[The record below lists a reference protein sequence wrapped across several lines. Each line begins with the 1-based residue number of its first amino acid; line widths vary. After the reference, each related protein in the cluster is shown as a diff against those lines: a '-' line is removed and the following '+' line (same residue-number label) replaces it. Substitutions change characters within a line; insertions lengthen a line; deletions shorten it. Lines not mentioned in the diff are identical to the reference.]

1 MSENRILYG
10 DARTELPTLE
20 PASVDVC
27 ITSPPYKDCDG
38 YTGDLILD
46 VFTDVYEI
54 QKDNTL
60 LFFNF
65 GHLAEDK
72 FRPFEAVRIL
82 MSIGY
87 QLNDTIV
94 WVKNHYKPIQ
104 GERRLNNLTEFI
116 FVLYK
121 GKMPKLN
128 RLALG
133 VPYKDKTNAKRFAG
147 GRDLKCG
154 GNVWYINYETIT
166 SSDEKLHN
174 DRFPVELPERCIKL
188 CGYPVNVVLDPFF
201 GSGTTGLAAMNL
213 GKNYIGIERNK
224 QTHQVAFDRLNN
236 VIQPP
241 SAVLLPS

>member
-1 MSENRILYG
+1 MSENKILLG
-10 DARTELPTLE
+10 DSQDVLKTLDKN
-20 PASVDVC
+20 SVDLVV
-27 ITSPPYKDCDG
+27 TSPPYKDCDG
-38 YTGDLILD
+38 YTDVLIDD
-46 VFTDVYEI
+46 VFRQVYRV
-54 QKDNTL
+54 QKEDSL
-60 LFFNF
+60 LFLNF

-72 FRPFEAVRIL
+72 FRPFHVCSLL
-82 MSIGY
+82 MNLGY
-87 QLNDTIV
+87 KLNDTIV
-94 WVKNHYKPIQ
+94 WAKNHYKPIQ

-116 FVLYK
+116 FMMYK

-154 GNVWYINYETIT
+154 GNLWYINYETIT

-201 GSGTTGLAAMNL
+201 GSGTTGLAAQNL
-213 GKNYIGIERNK
+213 GKSFVGIERNPE
-224 QTHQVAFDRLNN
+224 THAIATERLGSC
-236 VIQPP
+236 VQ
-241 SAVLLPS
+241 